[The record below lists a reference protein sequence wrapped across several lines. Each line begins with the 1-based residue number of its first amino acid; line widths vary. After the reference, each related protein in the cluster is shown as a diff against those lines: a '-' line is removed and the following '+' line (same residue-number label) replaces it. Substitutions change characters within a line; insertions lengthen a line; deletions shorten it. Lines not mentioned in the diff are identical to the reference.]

1 MDRDKKSV
9 SETIRS
15 FRMERGYSQE
25 FVASKLK
32 ITQQAYASI
41 EKNPENASLKR
52 LYAICEI
59 LEVEMAVL
67 LGIMD
72 VENINNTSVHAF
84 NNFQKSSF
92 LTTQLTLNINGIN
105 SLDDLEQ
112 LVQMTKKLLLKN
124 ESLKRSID

>member
-1 MDRDKKSV
+1 MRKDIESIGDRL
-9 SETIRS
+9 RS
-15 FRMERGYSQE
+15 FRIERGYSQE

-32 ITQQAYASI
+32 LTQQAYASI
-41 EKNPENASLKR
+41 EKNPANASLKR
-52 LYAICEI
+52 LYVISEI
-59 LEVEMAVL
+59 LNVDIAVL

-72 VENINNTSVHAF
+72 TENTNNISVPAV

>member
-9 SETIRS
+9 SEIIRS
-15 FRMERGYSQE
+15 FRIERGYSQE

-32 ITQQAYASI
+32 LTQQAYAAI
-41 EKNPENASLKR
+41 EKSPEKASLKR

-59 LEVEMAVL
+59 LEVDIAVL
-67 LGIMD
+67 LGVVD
-72 VENINNTSVHAF
+72 SENNTNTSVHAF

-105 SLDDLEQ
+105 SLDDLEH
-112 LVQMTKKLLLKN
+112 LVQMTKKLLIKI
-124 ESLKRSID
+124 ESLKRSFD